1 MAIETNSQQIFLTS
15 SAVIPRPHDICSPF
29 KCSDQKGKRRICF
42 PPVIFVDSLARGPPI
57 SALGKYV
64 QKVGVFFT
72 RTAIQELSKAAFL
85 KNAHYSR
92 LVVRV

>member
-1 MAIETNSQQIFLTS
+1 MAIETGRQQIFLTS
-15 SAVIPRPHDICSPF
+15 SAVILRPHDICLPF
-29 KCSDQKGKRRICF
+29 VCSGQKSKRFICF
-42 PPVIFVDSLARGPPI
+42 PPVIVVDSLARGPPI

-72 RTAIQELSKAAFL
+72 RTAIQELLKAAFL
-85 KNAHYSR
+85 RNAHYSR